1 MKDYL
6 TQDSITRD
14 LATRFIGHRVILY
27 SKTASTME
35 IARREAIKGAIEG
48 TVVISNEQSAGRGR
62 LGRLWL
68 SPGGCVAVSVI
79 LYPDI
84 AFLPS
89 LIMVASLAVVHTI
102 LDITGLQPQIKWP
115 NDVMIGGKKVCG
127 VLVESGVRD
136 GNIDYAIIGIGVNVN
151 LEAAALGE
159 LSLPATSLSDELG
172 RGVSRLELVRRL
184 LVEMERLYLSAHS
197 SEAVYREWK
206 DSLETL
212 GRRVRARSGDRVYEG
227 IAESVDKDG
236 SLLLRRLDGSL
247 TRILAGDVTLQN

>member
-1 MKDYL
+1 MKDSL
-6 TQDSITRD
+6 TKGSITRD

-35 IARREAIKGAIEG
+35 VARREAIQGAIEG
-48 TVVISNEQSAGRGR
+48 TVIISGKQTAGRGR

-68 SPGGCVAVSVI
+68 SPRGCVAVSVI

-102 LDITGLQPQIKWP
+102 VDITGLQPQIKWP
-115 NDVMIGGKKVCG
+115 NDIMINGKKVCG
-127 VLVESGVRD
+127 IMVESGVRD
-136 GNIDYAIIGIGVNVN
+136 SNIDYTIIGIGINVN

-184 LVEMERLYLSAHS
+184 LVEIERLYLSAQS

-212 GRRVRARSGDRVYEG
+212 GRRVHARSGDRLYEG

-236 SLLLRRLDGSL
+236 SLLLRCPDGEL